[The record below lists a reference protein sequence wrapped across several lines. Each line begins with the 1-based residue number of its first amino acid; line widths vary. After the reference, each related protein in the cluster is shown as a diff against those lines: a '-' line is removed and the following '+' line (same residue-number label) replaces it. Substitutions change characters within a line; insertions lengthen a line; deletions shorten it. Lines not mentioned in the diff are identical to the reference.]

1 MPDKIGKGKTRGIR
15 KWEECNSSS
24 PETMEP
30 PAKLVKSTA
39 NQVMASSLLEAET
52 TVRESSNMSLE
63 DINGILDN
71 IQDTIARILHE
82 KYGQLRDELKQ
93 LKTSL
98 KSEIVVKN
106 V

>member
-1 MPDKIGKGKTRGIR
+1 
-15 KWEECNSSS
+15 
-24 PETMEP
+24 MEP

-52 TVRESSNMSLE
+52 TVRESSNVSLE